1 MSSVAIVHGHIVLPD
16 EVLEDGAVLVRDGEI
31 AAVGPCREVAWSDAD
46 VVIDADHRLYVLPG
60 LIDTHCDGLEVEI
73 NPRPRVNFDGQFAI
87 RNYERRCLMGG
98 VTTSFHALTFADLP
112 RLERSLSDAGH
123 RADLVRAGRAAASMD
138 HQILH
143 RCDVWTPAALDLI
156 FESMRR
162 SPVQA
167 MSLNDHTPGQGQYR
181 NLEEFRKTMLAY
193 RKDDPD
199 YDVDADIANR
209 IATRQA
215 DTTTV
220 QGVLGRIGA
229 EYRRQPFVMAGH
241 DDDSAEKVDALH
253 ELGCTISEFPVVL
266 EAAERAREIGQW
278 ITVGAPNIVRGG
290 STSGNSDA
298 TELVRAGLADI
309 ICADYH
315 TPSMLVAA
323 VKLVRLGICTLPEAI
338 AKVTANPA
346 AAFHLTDRG
355 RIEVGLAADLAV
367 VDLADGRP
375 LVHDVL
381 YRGAIVYAD
390 GYARRLQERTMAAA
404 HA

>member
-1 MSSVAIVHGHIVLPD
+1 MTSVAIVHGNIVLPGA
-16 EVLEDGAVLVRDGEI
+16 VLEDGAVLVRDGRITE
-31 AAVGPCREVAWSDAD
+31 VGPCREVGWSDAEE
-46 VVIDADHRLYVLPG
+46 VIDADHRLYVMPG

-73 NPRPRVNFDGQFAI
+73 NPRPRVNFDGSFAI

-98 VTTSFHALTFADLP
+98 VTTSFHALTFADMP
-112 RLERSLSDAGH
+112 RLERSLADAGL
-123 RADLVRAGRAAASMD
+123 RADLVRGDRPVASMD
-138 HQILH
+138 HQLLH
-143 RCDVWTPAALDLI
+143 RCDVWTPGALDTIL
-156 FESMRR
+156 ESLRR

-181 NLEEFRKTMLAY
+181 NLEEFRKNMLAY

-199 YDVDADIANR
+199 YDVDADILSR

-220 QGVLGRIGA
+220 AGVLARIGA
-229 EYRRQPFVMAGH
+229 EYRATPFILASH
-241 DDDSAEKVDALH
+241 DDDSVDKVDAMH
-253 ELGCTISEFPVVL
+253 ELGCTIAEFPVVL
-266 EAAERAREIGQW
+266 EAARRARDIGEW

-298 TELVRAGLADI
+298 TQLVREGLADI

-323 VKLVRLGICTLPEAI
+323 IKLVTLGICTLPEAI

-346 AAFHLTDRG
+346 AAFHLDDRG
-355 RIEVGLAADLAV
+355 RVEVGLAADLIV
-367 VDLADGRP
+367 TDLTGGRP

-381 YRGAIVYAD
+381 YRGAVVYGD
-390 GYARRLQERTMAAA
+390 GRARRLQQRTLAGA